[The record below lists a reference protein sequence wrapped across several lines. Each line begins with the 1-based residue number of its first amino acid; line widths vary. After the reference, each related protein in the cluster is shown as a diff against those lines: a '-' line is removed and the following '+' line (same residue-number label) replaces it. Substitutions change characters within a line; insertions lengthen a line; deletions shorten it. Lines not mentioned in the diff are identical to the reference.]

1 MLQHRFDTSLA
12 LTRRQV
18 QDPQVLLDGTLG
30 VLLDQP
36 VIDQAEAAGREQL
49 LAVAVAGQ
57 RPRLTHQPVD
67 DMPVVDAMLAPSTQS
82 RQAFHKLLGVADLKV
97 IGVHT
102 RLDPLADQATGHRVG
117 VAADMDGAAAIDTHR
132 HAFASVQALGRQ
144 RPQQSSFFGQSR
156 LPTPI
161 PLRP

>member
-1 MLQHRFDTSLA
+1 MLHGRRRPRTTRPQQLLQRRFDPGLA

-49 LAVAVAGQ
+49 LAVAVAGE

-67 DMPVVDAMLAPSTQS
+67 DVPVVDAMFASTPQS
-82 RQAFHKLLGVADLKV
+82 RQAFHKLLGVPDLDV
-97 IGVHT
+97 VGMNT
-102 RLDPLADQATGHRVG
+102 RLDPLADQAAGHRVG
-117 VAADMDGAAAIDTHR
+117 VAADMDGAATIDTHR
-132 HAFASVQALGRQ
+132 QAFASVQALGRQ
-144 RPQQSSFFGQSR
+144 RPQQS
-156 LPTPI
+156 
-161 PLRP
+161 